1 MKHSRIGLSLSAL
14 VLASCWVSGAHALL
28 IDSFDTDELVLVT
41 GPAPTSSSATT
52 PDSGAGMIGNRS
64 ITVNKTA
71 GSAGFA
77 NAAIAEVVGGLL
89 GMSNGPVTNS
99 VITIDWTFGSTD
111 ITEAGTKTGIFL
123 SLPDPIDNDLTI
135 GVSIN
140 GGTFSSLLFPDG
152 SSGPDF
158 FFPFASFAN
167 GGDAATAT
175 SVVVRFTSVNA
186 WDAQVD
192 FIETIGPPPPPPPPP
207 SGVSEPAS
215 LAVLGIGL
223 LGVGCTRRRRHS

>member
-1 MKHSRIGLSLSAL
+1 M
-14 VLASCWVSGAHALL
+14 LASSWVSGAHALL
-28 IDSFDTDELVLVT
+28 IDSFDTDALVLVNAAA
-41 GPAPTSSSATT
+41 PASGSATT
-52 PDSGAGMIGNRS
+52 PDSGAGMIGNRG

-71 GSAGFA
+71 GAAGFA

-99 VITIDWTFGSTD
+99 VITIDWSFGSTD
-111 ITEAGTKTGIFL
+111 LTEAGTKTGIFL
-123 SLPDPIDNDLTI
+123 ALPDPIDNDLTI

-140 GGTFSSLLFPDG
+140 GGSFSSLLFPDG

-158 FFPFASFAN
+158 FFPFLSFAN
-167 GGDAATAT
+167 SGDAATAT

-192 FIETIGPPPPPPPPP
+192 FIESIGPPPP
-207 SGVSEPAS
+207 GVSEPAS
-215 LAVLGIGL
+215 LAL
-223 LGVGCTRRRRHS
+223 LGMGLAGVACTRRRRHS